1 MDDKV
6 MIKRLKERIA
16 ELEAEVELLRQGVV
30 TTSKQQQQQ
39 QQHITSGP
47 LLEGERKQCHQ
58 VLYNYLHGRL
68 EDPVEAGECL
78 TYLCMYICTYVRTV
92 YIHMYVHKRT
102 VCLLKSP
109 LLHIVM

>member
-39 QQHITSGP
+39 QHMTSGP
-47 LLEGERKQCHQ
+47 LSEGERKQCHQ

-68 EDPVEAGECL
+68 EDPMEAGECL
-78 TYLCMYICTYVRTV
+78 TYIHTYCVCV
-92 YIHMYVHKRT
+92 HMYVLC
-102 VCLLKSP
+102 V
-109 LLHIVM
+109 